1 MKTNIGLSAEHAEH
15 VRTSITNNITQK
27 LEEA

>member
-15 VRTSITNNITQK
+15 VRTSITNNITQN
-27 LEEA
+27 